1 MDTITSNT
9 QDTQREIEIKEA
21 ISTILRAIGED
32 PTREGLQN
40 TPDRIYRMF
49 EEIFRGYKPEKKP
62 RITTFSNRMHTE
74 ELVFDSGEYY
84 SMCEHHMLPFFGRYY
99 FAYIPSAEGRILGI
113 SKVARVVGYC
123 AARLQLQEKLCRD
136 IIDMLSEALGGT
148 AHGFAILMRG
158 RHMCKSMR
166 GVKNKGEMSTVYFT
180 GDFRKKTQLR
190 NEFYNLVKLQ
200 G

>member
-1 MDTITSNT
+1 MDTITSNA
-9 QDTQREIEIKEA
+9 QDTKREIEIKEA
-21 ISTILRAIGED
+21 ISTIIRLIGED

-49 EEIFRGYKPEKKP
+49 EEIFRGYNPDKKP

-74 ELVFDSGEYY
+74 EMVFDSGEYY

-99 FAYIPSAEGRILGI
+99 FAYIPSADGRILGI

-136 IIDMLSEALGGT
+136 IIDMISEALGGT

-158 RHMCKSMR
+158 KHMCKSMR

>member
-1 MDTITSNT
+1 MDAITSNT
-9 QDTQREIEIKEA
+9 QDTQREIEIKQA
-21 ISTILRAIGED
+21 ISTILKHIGED

-49 EEIFRGYKPEKKP
+49 EEIFRGYNPDKKP
-62 RITTFSNRMHTE
+62 RITTFTNRVHSE
-74 ELVFDSGEYY
+74 EMVFDSGEYY

-123 AARLQLQEKLCRD
+123 AARLQLQERLCRD
-136 IIDMLSEALGGT
+136 IIDMISEALGGT

-166 GVKNKGEMSTVYFT
+166 GVRNKGEMSTVYFT

>member
-1 MDTITSNT
+1 MDTITTNT

-21 ISTILRAIGED
+21 ITTILKHIGED

-49 EEIFRGYKPEKKP
+49 EEIFRGYNPDKKP
-62 RITTFSNRMHTE
+62 RITTFTNRVHSE
-74 ELVFDSGEYY
+74 EIVFDSGEYY
-84 SMCEHHMLPFFGRYY
+84 SMCEHHILPFFGKYY

-123 AARLQLQEKLCRD
+123 AARLQLQERLCRD
-136 IIDMLSEALGGT
+136 IIDMISEALGGT

-158 RHMCKSMR
+158 QHMCKSMR
-166 GVKNKGEMSTVYFT
+166 GVRNKGEMSTVYFT